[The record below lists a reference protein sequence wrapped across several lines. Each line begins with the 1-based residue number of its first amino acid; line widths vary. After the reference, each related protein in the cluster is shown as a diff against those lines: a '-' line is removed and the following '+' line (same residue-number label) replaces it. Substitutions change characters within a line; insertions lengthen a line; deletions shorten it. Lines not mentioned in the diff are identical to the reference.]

1 MQAARVIEHYAIGRA
16 KDKTRLL
23 QFIESGL
30 LDSSRFQDILTRH
43 HLAGAWLN
51 FERQFLTD

>member
-23 QFIESGL
+23 QFTESGV
-30 LDSSRFQDILTRH
+30 LDAARFRDILTRH
-43 HLAGAWLN
+43 HLAGAWQN